1 MNKILQR
8 YKVHSLIKR
17 SGLFDAEY
25 YLLNNPDVRRADVN
39 PLMHFVK
46 VGWKEGRNPS
56 AFFDISYYLQ
66 SNLDIQEAGV
76 NPLYHYLKFGWHE
89 GRNPSK
95 LFDGNKYI
103 EAYPDVR
110 LSKQNPLF
118 HFLQW
123 GKSQGYA
130 SFPVDEIAETPQTQ
144 SAKEEAFD
152 IDQYLSY
159 LEEHAP
165 VIDTV
170 KIADR
175 KKISV
180 IVTAFNH
187 EKFIEQCLES
197 ILLQKGNFNVEIIVG
212 DDCST
217 DNTITILE
225 EYRYKFPQLI
235 DILPN
240 IANLGITKNLKRCF
254 EACKGDYIAICEG
267 DDYWIDQYKLQKQM
281 DRLEKDPDL
290 SMCFSPIILFFEDTQ
305 RFEPFTKPKKSEK
318 ETITSKDLIDFNVIG
333 NFSCCMYRSS
343 TINKLPEGIFDL
355 YAVDWMINISCG
367 EIGDIGYLE
376 DYMSV
381 YRKHK
386 SGAWTGL
393 PEYRRSIRLM
403 QLIDDYDKLLS
414 LRFHNDFLRIKELII
429 NEIEETKGLLILDTI
444 FPLSLSAFRYQE
456 FTSLLESFGN
466 SVVLTTGEDLN
477 ALREYRLL
485 EEVIKEFEIVHPDL
499 AGRTVATSHDISPNV
514 GYLAYVV
521 FQHNM
526 MIFLTALEKSQI
538 PFIFTLYPGGNFEVD
553 VPESDSVLRRIFSSP
568 FFRKVIVTQ
577 KLTYD
582 YLIRKNLCNPDQI
595 EFIYGVVT
603 PLEMLEKPIVKKYY
617 GVDKRTLD
625 ICFVAHKYM
634 AKGIDKGYDVFIE
647 VAKNIIKLYDD
658 VNFHVVGSF
667 DETDIPIEG
676 LEGRVTFYGLKN
688 SKWLCEFYQNQD
700 VILSPNIP
708 FVVHNGS
715 FDGFPTASCTEAGAN
730 GVVILCTD
738 SLELNVKF
746 TDWEDI
752 VLIPHD
758 SEKITEI
765 IGRLRADPGKL
776 SEISKN
782 GARKIREVYSYE
794 NQIAPRIYLI
804 QEQLDKEK
812 ARQISNK
819 R

>member
-1 MNKILQR
+1 MNQILQPYR
-8 YKVHSLIKR
+8 VHSLIKR

-39 PLMHFVK
+39 PLTHFVK

-56 AFFDISYYLQ
+56 EYFDICYYMQ
-66 SNLDIQEAGV
+66 TYPDIQKAGV
-76 NPLYHYLKFGWHE
+76 NPLFHYLKFGWHE

-110 LSKQNPLF
+110 LSKQNPLV
-118 HFLQW
+118 HFLQC
-123 GKSQGYA
+123 GKSQGHT

-144 SAKEEAFD
+144 FAKEEAFD

-165 VIDTV
+165 AIDTV

-197 ILLQKGNFNVEIIVG
+197 ILLQKGNFNMEILVG

-217 DNTITILE
+217 DGSQTILE
-225 EYRYKFPQLI
+225 GYLEKFPQLI
-235 DILPN
+235 RILPTT
-240 IANLGITKNLKRCF
+240 ANLGITKNLKRCF
-254 EACKGDYIAICEG
+254 DACSGDYIAICEG
-267 DDYWIDQYKLQKQM
+267 DDYWIDPYKLQKQM

-290 SMCFSPIILFFEDTQ
+290 SMCFSPIILFFEETK

-318 ETITSKDLIDFNVIG
+318 ETITSEDLIEYNYIG

-343 TINKLPEGIFDL
+343 TINKLPEGLFDL
-355 YAVDWMINISCG
+355 YAVDWMINISCS

-381 YRKHK
+381 YRKHR
-386 SGAWTGL
+386 SGAWSGL
-393 PEYRRSIRLM
+393 PQFRRSTRLL
-403 QLIDDYDKLLS
+403 QLVDDYDKVLS
-414 LRFHNDFLRIKELII
+414 FRLHDEFLRFKEIIIYAIKNI
-429 NEIEETKGLLILDTI
+429 KDLLILDTV
-444 FPLSLSAFRYQE
+444 FPHPLSPFRYQE
-456 FTSLLESFGN
+456 FTSLLEKFSN

-477 ALREYRLL
+477 ALREDRPL

-499 AGRTVATSHDISPNV
+499 AGRTVATSHDVSPNV

-521 FQHNM
+521 FQYNM
-526 MIFLTALEKSQI
+526 MVFLAALEKSQI
-538 PFIFTLYPGGNFEVD
+538 PFIFTLYPGGSFEVN
-553 VPESDSVLRRIFSSP
+553 VPESDSVLKRIFNSP
-568 FFRKVIVTQ
+568 LFRKVIVTQ

-582 YLIRKNLCNPDQI
+582 YLIRKAFCNPDQI

-647 VAKNIIKLYDD
+647 VAKNIVNLYDD

-667 DETDIPIEG
+667 DECDLPIEG
-676 LEGRVTFYGLKN
+676 LEGRIAFYGLQK
-688 SKWLCEFYQNQD
+688 SEWFYEFYQNQD
-700 VILSPNIP
+700 IILSPNVP

-730 GVVILCTD
+730 GVAILCTD
-738 SLELNVKF
+738 SLEQNIKF
-746 TDWEDI
+746 TDWEDL

-758 SEKITEI
+758 AEKITEI
-765 IGRLRADPGKL
+765 ISRLRADPVKL

-782 GARKIREVYSYE
+782 GARIIKEVYSYE
-794 NQIAPRIYLI
+794 NQIAPRINLI
-804 QEQLDKEK
+804 QDQLDTEK
-812 ARQISNK
+812 AL
-819 R
+819 